1 MPRKRPA
8 RRRRPKYIGRFRVPD
23 ALVELDR
30 FGVID
35 KLQRFDPASIVQ
47 AVRRVFLR
55 MVDGLCVFAAV
66 LKPWLLHMLRTFCAF
81 VRSGLE
87 AICARMKKRTSPP
100 SRPAP
105 SRQAPSRQA
114 PSRQTSGIGA
124 FEIHQR
130 TQPPHR
136 RGASPLVR
144 NLPIIALCGVALLST
159 VMIAG
164 ITVRSVRTKRL
175 NHELA
180 ARRAQLVSAAS
191 ETEAPSLDPSSD
203 PSPVIAPPETAA
215 PTAAPTP
222 APEAAAQPLDVPE
235 ATPAPTPRVFH
246 TVGGTPLA
254 HMEALHKENH
264 DLIGWLSIP
273 EVLDL
278 PVVYKDNSYYLKRD
292 FHKQKNNAGTIFLDV
307 HHRFA
312 AQTQNLLLHGHN
324 MKDGTMFGRLTQYL
338 SGVDYVIHHPFI
350 QFDTLWKEEQYV
362 IFAVLRVSLDVNDER
377 FFNYFSYP
385 TFPSDQAFEHFVRQA
400 QLRSEYAIPLSV
412 KPDDALLTLSTC
424 LDEDRLVILARRL
437 REGETRSQLRA
448 SIRLS
453 TEQ

>member
-1 MPRKRPA
+1 MPHKRPA

-47 AVRRVFLR
+47 AVRRFFLR
-55 MVDGLCVFAAV
+55 TVDGLCALAAV
-66 LKPWLLHMLRTFCAF
+66 LKPWLLHTLQSFCAF
-81 VRSGLE
+81 VRSGLKTL
-87 AICARMKKRTSPP
+87 CVRLKKRTSPP
-100 SRPAP
+100 SH
-105 SRQAPSRQA
+105 QAPSCQA
-114 PSRQTSGIGA
+114 PPRQTSDIGA

-130 TQPPHR
+130 TQPSQR
-136 RGASPLVR
+136 RGASPLLR

-175 NHELA
+175 NHDLA
-180 ARRAQLVSAAS
+180 VRRAQLVSAAS
-191 ETEAPSLDPSSD
+191 ETEAPSLGPSSD
-203 PSPVIAPPETAA
+203 PAPGIILPETAA

-222 APEAAAQPLDVPE
+222 APTAAAQPLDAPE
-235 ATPAPTPRVFH
+235 ATPTPAPTPRVFH

-254 HMEALHKENH
+254 PMEALHKENH

-292 FHKQKNNAGTIFLDV
+292 FNKQKNNAGTIFLDV

-338 SGVDYVIHHPFI
+338 SGVDYIIHHPFI

-424 LDEDRLVILARRL
+424 LDENRLVILARRL

-448 SIRLS
+448 SIRL
-453 TEQ
+453 TTAQ